1 MKVQML
7 ANIIP
12 VINYANALLIII
24 IILALVQIIA
34 PKMELILLFQANIEP
49 VYLAIRDVCNA
60 IIKEVVPVVFLD
72 LLMIMLLKHVN
83 AKIQPLCFKG
93 NATFYVQ
100 LAHIKRGLIVWN
112 VQMVVQNVMHKESAQ
127 IVFQNIIKTRM
138 EFVCVYQMPITHP
151 YIYSKLTENVITHVL
166 MVQQLILLQIY
177 VNLANSH
184 VKTALLI

>member
-1 MKVQML
+1 
-7 ANIIP
+7 
-12 VINYANALLIII
+12 
-24 IILALVQIIA
+24 
-34 PKMELILLFQANIEP
+34 MELILLFQANIEP

-112 VQMVVQNVMHKESAQ
+112 VQMVV
-127 IVFQNIIKTRM
+127 
-138 EFVCVYQMPITHP
+138 
-151 YIYSKLTENVITHVL
+151 
-166 MVQQLILLQIY
+166 
-177 VNLANSH
+177 
-184 VKTALLI
+184 